1 MLIHRNRTYSD
12 EMQVIDKCRMKKKKF
27 SFILAYM
34 EPLGSNMN
42 FNKKKKEEE
51 EQKKKI
57 QVNSLTFE
65 VSKPNSI
72 FFIILIKIP
81 YKVVIY

>member
-1 MLIHRNRTYSD
+1 
-12 EMQVIDKCRMKKKKF
+12 
-27 SFILAYM
+27 M